1 MFNAIFNFSTCDLR
15 SMFDEIIKLKT
26 MKKQVFLMIMGLVMN
41 ISIFSQEVESK
52 KSIAVALPHIENIQ
66 VSREIV
72 AKLIQ
77 IELIKIDTYKVFDE
91 FDMQEAMQNNQQFQ
105 ENCYGKNCL
114 TDLGK
119 QIKADYILSSSLLS
133 FGNRIVVT
141 MKIMD
146 IKTTQVV
153 KTNVMEFVDQ
163 KEEIQR
169 MMRMLIRKMHDI
181 DVHPETL
188 SKIAH
193 DSKPVVKTDVYK
205 IDNTGPRIGYS
216 LFSGELNEFATRES
230 RQGGLDIFPGA
241 TMIGYQFEKQ
251 YIGTENFSALG
262 EILLTVSGL
271 EQGIAIPSI
280 TLMHGIRFG
289 KGGWEVAFG
298 PGFGLVKKSEGFFD
312 TNGTYGQEGK
322 YWTLNEFQKSSF
334 YDIEQMNEPEYPV
347 DEFMDNRSKTFRLNT
362 RFVVAAGRTFQVGA
376 LNVPVNVFY
385 SNMKNSGMIGL
396 SVGFNILQNK

>member
-1 MFNAIFNFSTCDLR
+1 
-15 SMFDEIIKLKT
+15 
-26 MKKQVFLMIMGLVMN
+26 MKKQVLNLFISLIIGLTTQGQAEEQIN
-41 ISIFSQEVESK
+41 K
-52 KSIAVALPHIENIQ
+52 KSIAVALPNIENIE

-77 IELIKIDTYKVFDE
+77 IELIKIETYKVYDE
-91 FDMQEAMQNNQQFQ
+91 FDMQEAMQQNKKFE

-114 TDLGK
+114 TELGK

-146 IKTTQVV
+146 IHTTEVV

-163 KEEIQR
+163 KDEIQR
-169 MMRMLIRKMHDI
+169 MMRMLIRHMHDI
-181 DVHPETL
+181 AVHPETM

-193 DSKPVVKTDVYK
+193 DSKPVVKTDVYE

-216 LFSGELNEFATRES
+216 LFSGELHEFATRDS

-241 TMIGYQFEKQ
+241 TLIGYQFEKQ

-262 EILLTVSGL
+262 EILVTVSGL
-271 EQGIAIPSI
+271 EQGVAIPSI

-289 KGGWEVAFG
+289 KGGWELAFG
-298 PGFGLVKKSEGFFD
+298 PGFGLAQKSEGFFD
-312 TNGTYGQEGK
+312 TEGVYGNQGK
-322 YWTLNEFQKSSF
+322 YWTLNEFQNSTF
-334 YDIEQMNEPEYPV
+334 YDSEIMNDPAYEV
-347 DEFMDNRSKTFRLNT
+347 DEYLDNRSNTFRLNT
-362 RFVVAAGRTFQVGA
+362 RFVLAAGRTFQMGA
-376 LNVPVNVFY
+376 LNVPVNIFY
-385 SNMKNSGMIGL
+385 SNMRNSGMIGL